1 MLASSM
7 SSNVTEIGSWGHEYI
22 RHLAAEL
29 GEEYKLRLE
38 GDGEGEEGADE
49 EKLDV
54 SVDELRSLAME
65 CSKFL
70 LGHNAEP
77 DAVDLLDELEIGERL
92 AEVVDENT
100 YARVCAYMLRCVLSA
115 ARVWFDSGR

>member
-1 MLASSM
+1 MTYSDTQPRGTLRYRMLASSM

-38 GDGEGEEGADE
+38 GDGEGEEGAAE

-77 DAVDLLDELEIGERL
+77 DAVDLLDELEIGRDSRRSSTRTRTL
-92 AEVVDENT
+92 
-100 YARVCAYMLRCVLSA
+100 VCVHTC
-115 ARVWFDSGR
+115 